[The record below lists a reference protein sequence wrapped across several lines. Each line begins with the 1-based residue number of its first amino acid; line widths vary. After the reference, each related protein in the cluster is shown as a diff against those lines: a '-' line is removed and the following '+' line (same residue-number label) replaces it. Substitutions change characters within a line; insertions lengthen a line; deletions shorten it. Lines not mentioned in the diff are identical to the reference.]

1 MNLIYPLEKKGTK
14 TSGFGNRIHPVKKK
28 KIHHNGIDIGIPNG
42 TSVRAVADGEVVR
55 SDMRDKNG
63 YGNFII
69 IKHNLDGKTKYS
81 CYAHLTKRLVD
92 VGDKVTQGEEIAK
105 SGGGQGLS
113 QGGGMTTGPHLHFEI
128 RNSIKGDWENPEPY
142 ISNASVTK
150 GVSYKKQDT
159 TNTPGT
165 DGKITQIGYDNFPA
179 DEKELIGLLFDGFK
193 NGGIDNRYAKIALA
207 SLVLYKTKSGEKS
220 SYKGST
226 VEQEVKNMMS
236 EIGSKDFKTLD
247 EALEYLQAELGS
259 EFNKTEVKKIANK
272 FTAKVETAK
281 GESSIFDIGKVFSY
295 LKNFTKD
302 LFEDEEEV
310 TNLKEDVQRI
320 NDIMKKIL

>member
-42 TSVRAVADGEVVR
+42 TSVRSVADGEVVR

-92 VGDKVTQGEEIAK
+92 VGDKVVQGEEIAK

-128 RNSIKGDWENPEPY
+128 RNKITGDWEDPEKY
-142 ISNASVTK
+142 IGSAQISK
-150 GVSYKKQDT
+150 GKTDKKQDT
-159 TNTPGT
+159 EDDNEIENLIT
-165 DGKITQIGYDNFPA
+165 KITKGTSSGIDKLKKLFK
-179 DEKELIGLLFDGFK
+179 DIGL
-193 NGGIDNRYAKIALA
+193 
-207 SLVLYKTKSGEKS
+207 SEEEEKH
-220 SYKGST
+220 
-226 VEQEVKNMMS
+226 
-236 EIGSKDFKTLD
+236 
-247 EALEYLQAELGS
+247 
-259 EFNKTEVKKIANK
+259 
-272 FTAKVETAK
+272 
-281 GESSIFDIGKVFSY
+281 
-295 LKNFTKD
+295 FTKIV
-302 LFEDEEEV
+302 LSEQDE
-310 TNLKEDVQRI
+310 TTKHNISRI
-320 NDIMKKIL
+320 KDIMKKVI